1 MLKVRKNP
9 ISFREE
15 IKRVVFYASSYAS
28 SLKRDRK
35 KFGFL
40 SLREERMKAVN
51 TLEKSQTTTETST
64 TIKTLSKAPKAA
76 LTMMMMMFVGV
87 FSVVALFNDRMMILF
102 FSEENNGSR
111 VVMFGTTLV
120 AISVGSAFVFY
131 EKRKRR
137 TCAATNAGDG
147 ARSDAENNG
156 NNTKSN
162 IAERTEEKKNKD
174 ENTINKSSSQPGS
187 PVTPPQSSSK
197 TSASNAFNS
206 ASGSKKGSRNKG
218 GAKEVKI
225 DDEALEEFKLQ
236 QERLK
241 NERLER
247 ERMIFEREETERIA
261 REAKEKE
268 LIEKR
273 RLRALEHEAELEKLR
288 LKRLAEK
295 EVEEKKKL
303 EEEAKSKAKESSYNT
318 SNEMHQ
324 QHNHHVAEA
333 QMYQHQQQQHRGGGG
348 GPTSPK
354 QIPSPHFN
362 QPKPPPGPPPEH
374 VVRAVRAKQQMTS
387 ATTSVKMNETP
398 LPPMAP
404 IHLDEL
410 HKDKAA
416 QREISRSAVG
426 PPPGFG
432 SIEGGEHLSI
442 GGEDRGHQPAHL
454 LVHQRTDSFASDGAL
469 NDVLGLTFSSLGD
482 DVFGPFDDDDDIA
495 KVRQPNVTGQPPLP
509 PGPPPAQPLAAQQMP
524 NNTEVREW
532 LRMLNLEQ
540 FAEIF
545 ERESIVMSD
554 LVLLRERDLESLGLP
569 LGPRRR
575 IAASVAYMSTTTT
588 ASTNTNS
595 ANTAATTNG
604 PPNSSPTPPLP
615 PQSLSSRGAGHD
627 RSPSKDGFLHQNQM
641 LYHGYSASDGLF
653 EVDVDDL
660 TPVVEEEPSIKEP
673 SPIMVEAAAKI
684 KIASATMKVPQEFYD
699 CITCEVMLE
708 PVITSD
714 GHSYDRN
721 SIARWLEK
729 HDTSPITGEKLAQK
743 KLTLNH
749 SLRSSILAFAD
760 DYCAPLPR
768 E

>member
-1 MLKVRKNP
+1 MML
-9 ISFREE
+9 
-15 IKRVVFYASSYAS
+15 
-28 SLKRDRK
+28 
-35 KFGFL
+35 
-40 SLREERMKAVN
+40 
-51 TLEKSQTTTETST
+51 
-64 TIKTLSKAPKAA
+64 
-76 LTMMMMMFVGV
+76 MMCVGV
-87 FSVVALFNDRMMILF
+87 FFVVALFNGRMMDLLF
-102 FSEENNGSR
+102 PDENKNGIR
-111 VVMFGTTLV
+111 VVMLGTT
-120 AISVGSAFVFY
+120 AIAMTLGSAFVFY

-137 TCAATNAGDG
+137 ICTATRAGDG

-174 ENTINKSSSQPGS
+174 ENSINKSSSQPGS
-187 PVTPPQSSSK
+187 PITPPQSSSK

-206 ASGSKKGSRNKG
+206 ASGKKGSRNKG

-241 NERLER
+241 SERLER
-247 ERMIFEREETERIA
+247 ERMIFEREEAERIA

-295 EVEEKKKL
+295 EEEEKKKL

-324 QHNHHVAEA
+324 QHNVAEA
-333 QMYQHQQQQHRGGGG
+333 QMYQHQQQHHRGG

-362 QPKPPPGPPPEH
+362 LPKPPPGPPPEH

-442 GGEDRGHQPAHL
+442 GGEDRAHQPAHL

-595 ANTAATTNG
+595 ANTAATTSG

-615 PQSLSSRGAGHD
+615 PPSLSSRGAGHD
-627 RSPSKDGFLHQNQM
+627 RSFSKDGFLHQNQM

-660 TPVVEEEPSIKEP
+660 VPVVEEEPSIKEP

>member
-1 MLKVRKNP
+1 
-9 ISFREE
+9 
-15 IKRVVFYASSYAS
+15 
-28 SLKRDRK
+28 
-35 KFGFL
+35 
-40 SLREERMKAVN
+40 
-51 TLEKSQTTTETST
+51 
-64 TIKTLSKAPKAA
+64 
-76 LTMMMMMFVGV
+76 
-87 FSVVALFNDRMMILF
+87 
-102 FSEENNGSR
+102 
-111 VVMFGTTLV
+111 
-120 AISVGSAFVFY
+120 
-131 EKRKRR
+131 
-137 TCAATNAGDG
+137 
-147 ARSDAENNG
+147 
-156 NNTKSN
+156 
-162 IAERTEEKKNKD
+162 
-174 ENTINKSSSQPGS
+174 
-187 PVTPPQSSSK
+187 
-197 TSASNAFNS
+197 
-206 ASGSKKGSRNKG
+206 
-218 GAKEVKI
+218 
-225 DDEALEEFKLQ
+225 
-236 QERLK
+236 
-241 NERLER
+241 
-247 ERMIFEREETERIA
+247 
-261 REAKEKE
+261 
-268 LIEKR
+268 
-273 RLRALEHEAELEKLR
+273 LEHEAELEKLR

-295 EVEEKKKL
+295 EEEEKKKL
-303 EEEAKSKAKESSYNT
+303 EEEAKSKAKESSYNA

-324 QHNHHVAEA
+324 QHNVAEA
-333 QMYQHQQQQHRGGGG
+333 QMYQHQQQHHRGG

-362 QPKPPPGPPPEH
+362 LPKPPPGPPPEH

-432 SIEGGEHLSI
+432 SIGGGEHLSI

-509 PGPPPAQPLAAQQMP
+509 PGPPPAQPLAVQQMP

-595 ANTAATTNG
+595 ANTAATTSG

-615 PQSLSSRGAGHD
+615 PPSLSSRGAGHD

-660 TPVVEEEPSIKEP
+660 VPVVEEEPSIKEP

>member
-1 MLKVRKNP
+1 
-9 ISFREE
+9 
-15 IKRVVFYASSYAS
+15 
-28 SLKRDRK
+28 
-35 KFGFL
+35 
-40 SLREERMKAVN
+40 MKAVN
-51 TLEKSQTTTETST
+51 TIESQQRTTETST

-76 LTMMMMMFVGV
+76 SMMIVGV
-87 FSVVALFNDRMMILF
+87 SVVAVFFAMMMIF
-102 FSEENNGSR
+102 DEENNGSG
-111 VVMFGTTLV
+111 VVFMGT
-120 AISVGSAFVFY
+120 AIAMILGSAFVFY

-137 TCAATNAGDG
+137 NCTATSAGDG
-147 ARSDAENNG
+147 VRSNAENNS
-156 NNTKSN
+156 NNNKSISN

-187 PVTPPQSSSK
+187 PVTPPSSK
-197 TSASNAFNS
+197 MSASNVFNS
-206 ASGSKKGSRNKG
+206 ASGKKGSRNKG

-247 ERMIFEREETERIA
+247 ERMIFEREEAERIA

-295 EVEEKKKL
+295 EEEEKKKL

-333 QMYQHQQQQHRGGGG
+333 QMYQHQQQHHRGGG

-362 QPKPPPGPPPEH
+362 LPKPPPGPPPEH

-432 SIEGGEHLSI
+432 SIGGGEHLSI

-482 DVFGPFDDDDDIA
+482 DVFGPFDDDDDIT

-595 ANTAATTNG
+595 ANTAATTSG

-615 PQSLSSRGAGHD
+615 PPSLSSRGAGHD

-660 TPVVEEEPSIKEP
+660 VPVVEEEPSIKEP

>member
-1 MLKVRKNP
+1 
-9 ISFREE
+9 
-15 IKRVVFYASSYAS
+15 
-28 SLKRDRK
+28 
-35 KFGFL
+35 
-40 SLREERMKAVN
+40 MKAVN
-51 TLEKSQTTTETST
+51 TIESQQTTTETST

-76 LTMMMMMFVGV
+76 SMMIVGV
-87 FSVVALFNDRMMILF
+87 SVVAVFFAMMMIF
-102 FSEENNGSR
+102 AEENNGSG
-111 VVMFGTTLV
+111 VVFMGT
-120 AISVGSAFVFY
+120 AIAMILGSAFVFY

-137 TCAATNAGDG
+137 NCTATSAGDG
-147 ARSDAENNG
+147 VRSNAENNS
-156 NNTKSN
+156 NNNKSNSN

-187 PVTPPQSSSK
+187 PVTPPSSK
-197 TSASNAFNS
+197 MSASNVFNS
-206 ASGSKKGSRNKG
+206 ASGKKGSRNKG

-225 DDEALEEFKLQ
+225 DDEALEKFKLQ

-247 ERMIFEREETERIA
+247 ERMIFEREEAERIA

-295 EVEEKKKL
+295 EEEEKKKL

-333 QMYQHQQQQHRGGGG
+333 QMYQHQQQHHRGGG

-362 QPKPPPGPPPEH
+362 LPKPPPGPPPEH
-374 VVRAVRAKQQMTS
+374 VVRAVRTKQQMTS

-432 SIEGGEHLSI
+432 SIGGGEHLSI
-442 GGEDRGHQPAHL
+442 GGEDRGHQRAHL

-482 DVFGPFDDDDDIA
+482 DVFGPFDDGDDIE

-604 PPNSSPTPPLP
+604 PPDSSPTLPLP
-615 PQSLSSRGAGHD
+615 PPSLSSRGAGHD

-660 TPVVEEEPSIKEP
+660 VPVVEEEPSIKEP

>member
-1 MLKVRKNP
+1 
-9 ISFREE
+9 
-15 IKRVVFYASSYAS
+15 
-28 SLKRDRK
+28 
-35 KFGFL
+35 
-40 SLREERMKAVN
+40 MKAVN
-51 TLEKSQTTTETST
+51 TIESQQTTTETST

-76 LTMMMMMFVGV
+76 SMMIVGV
-87 FSVVALFNDRMMILF
+87 SVVAVFFAMMMIF
-102 FSEENNGSR
+102 AEENNGSG
-111 VVMFGTTLV
+111 VVFMGT
-120 AISVGSAFVFY
+120 AIAMILGSAFVFY

-137 TCAATNAGDG
+137 NCTATSAGDG
-147 ARSDAENNG
+147 VRSNAENNS
-156 NNTKSN
+156 NNNKSISN

-187 PVTPPQSSSK
+187 PVTPPSSK
-197 TSASNAFNS
+197 TSASNVFNS
-206 ASGSKKGSRNKG
+206 ASGKKGSRNKG

-247 ERMIFEREETERIA
+247 ERMIFEREEAERIA

-295 EVEEKKKL
+295 EEEEKKKL

-333 QMYQHQQQQHRGGGG
+333 QMYQHQQQHHRGGG

-362 QPKPPPGPPPEH
+362 LPKPPPGPPPEH

-387 ATTSVKMNETP
+387 VTTSVKMNETP

-432 SIEGGEHLSI
+432 SIGGGEHLSI

-482 DVFGPFDDDDDIA
+482 DVFGPFDDDDDIT

-595 ANTAATTNG
+595 ANTAATTSG

-615 PQSLSSRGAGHD
+615 PPSLSSRGAGHD

-660 TPVVEEEPSIKEP
+660 VPVVEEEPSIKEP

>member
-1 MLKVRKNP
+1 
-9 ISFREE
+9 
-15 IKRVVFYASSYAS
+15 
-28 SLKRDRK
+28 
-35 KFGFL
+35 
-40 SLREERMKAVN
+40 MKAVN
-51 TLEKSQTTTETST
+51 TIESQQRTTETST

-76 LTMMMMMFVGV
+76 SMMIVGV
-87 FSVVALFNDRMMILF
+87 SVVAVFFAMMMIF
-102 FSEENNGSR
+102 AEENNGSG
-111 VVMFGTTLV
+111 VVFMGT
-120 AISVGSAFVFY
+120 AIAMILGSAFVFY

-137 TCAATNAGDG
+137 NCTATSAGVG
-147 ARSDAENNG
+147 VRSNAENNS
-156 NNTKSN
+156 NNNKSNSN

-187 PVTPPQSSSK
+187 PVTPPSSK
-197 TSASNAFNS
+197 MSASNVFNS
-206 ASGSKKGSRNKG
+206 ASGKKGSRNKG

-247 ERMIFEREETERIA
+247 ERMIFEREEAERIA

-295 EVEEKKKL
+295 EEEEKKKL

-333 QMYQHQQQQHRGGGG
+333 QMYQHQQQHQRGGG

-362 QPKPPPGPPPEH
+362 LPKPPPGPPPEH

-432 SIEGGEHLSI
+432 SIGGGEHLSI

-482 DVFGPFDDDDDIA
+482 DVFGPFDDDDDIT

-575 IAASVAYMSTTTT
+575 ITASVAYMSTTTT

-595 ANTAATTNG
+595 ANTAATTSG

-615 PQSLSSRGAGHD
+615 PPSLSSRGAGHD

-660 TPVVEEEPSIKEP
+660 VPVVEEEPSIKEP

>member
-1 MLKVRKNP
+1 
-9 ISFREE
+9 
-15 IKRVVFYASSYAS
+15 
-28 SLKRDRK
+28 
-35 KFGFL
+35 
-40 SLREERMKAVN
+40 MKAVN
-51 TLEKSQTTTETST
+51 TIESQQTTTETST

-76 LTMMMMMFVGV
+76 SMMIVGV
-87 FSVVALFNDRMMILF
+87 SVVAVFFAMMMIF
-102 FSEENNGSR
+102 AEENNGSG
-111 VVMFGTTLV
+111 VVFMGT
-120 AISVGSAFVFY
+120 AIAMILGSAFVFY

-137 TCAATNAGDG
+137 NCTATSAGVG
-147 ARSDAENNG
+147 VRSNAENNS
-156 NNTKSN
+156 NNNKSNSN

-187 PVTPPQSSSK
+187 PVTPPSSK
-197 TSASNAFNS
+197 TSASNVFNS
-206 ASGSKKGSRNKG
+206 ASGKKGSRNKG

-247 ERMIFEREETERIA
+247 ERMIFEREEAERIA

-295 EVEEKKKL
+295 EEEEKKKL

-333 QMYQHQQQQHRGGGG
+333 QMYQHQQQHHRGGG

-362 QPKPPPGPPPEH
+362 LPKPPPGPPPEH

-432 SIEGGEHLSI
+432 SIGGGEHLSI

-482 DVFGPFDDDDDIA
+482 DVFGPFDDDDDIT

-595 ANTAATTNG
+595 ANTAATTSG

-615 PQSLSSRGAGHD
+615 PPSLSSRGAGHD

-660 TPVVEEEPSIKEP
+660 VPVVEEEPSIKEP

>member
-1 MLKVRKNP
+1 M
-9 ISFREE
+9 
-15 IKRVVFYASSYAS
+15 
-28 SLKRDRK
+28 
-35 KFGFL
+35 
-40 SLREERMKAVN
+40 
-51 TLEKSQTTTETST
+51 
-64 TIKTLSKAPKAA
+64 
-76 LTMMMMMFVGV
+76 
-87 FSVVALFNDRMMILF
+87 
-102 FSEENNGSR
+102 
-111 VVMFGTTLV
+111 
-120 AISVGSAFVFY
+120 
-131 EKRKRR
+131 
-137 TCAATNAGDG
+137 
-147 ARSDAENNG
+147 
-156 NNTKSN
+156 
-162 IAERTEEKKNKD
+162 
-174 ENTINKSSSQPGS
+174 
-187 PVTPPQSSSK
+187 
-197 TSASNAFNS
+197 
-206 ASGSKKGSRNKG
+206 
-218 GAKEVKI
+218 KI

-247 ERMIFEREETERIA
+247 ERMILEREEAERIA

-295 EVEEKKKL
+295 EEEEKKKL

-324 QHNHHVAEA
+324 QHYHHVAELNVS
-333 QMYQHQQQQHRGGGG
+333 
-348 GPTSPK
+348 TSTSTSPRRRTDEPK

-362 QPKPPPGPPPEH
+362 LPKPPPGPPPEH

-410 HKDKAA
+410 HKDKAT

-432 SIEGGEHLSI
+432 SIGGGEHLSI

-540 FAEIF
+540 FVEIF

-554 LVLLRERDLESLGLP
+554 LVLFQGTRF
-569 LGPRRR
+569 R
-575 IAASVAYMSTTTT
+575 IV
-588 ASTNTNS
+588 
-595 ANTAATTNG
+595 
-604 PPNSSPTPPLP
+604 
-615 PQSLSSRGAGHD
+615 R
-627 RSPSKDGFLHQNQM
+627 
-641 LYHGYSASDGLF
+641 
-653 EVDVDDL
+653 
-660 TPVVEEEPSIKEP
+660 
-673 SPIMVEAAAKI
+673 
-684 KIASATMKVPQEFYD
+684 
-699 CITCEVMLE
+699 
-708 PVITSD
+708 ITSWAKEENCSVSSV
-714 GHSYDRN
+714 HV
-721 SIARWLEK
+721 
-729 HDTSPITGEKLAQK
+729 H
-743 KLTLNH
+743 NH
-749 SLRSSILAFAD
+749 NGVD
-760 DYCAPLPR
+760 EY

>member
-1 MLKVRKNP
+1 
-9 ISFREE
+9 
-15 IKRVVFYASSYAS
+15 
-28 SLKRDRK
+28 
-35 KFGFL
+35 
-40 SLREERMKAVN
+40 MKAVN
-51 TLEKSQTTTETST
+51 TLEMQTTTETST
-64 TIKTLSKAPKAA
+64 TIKTTLSKAPKAA
-76 LTMMMMMFVGV
+76 LMMLMMCVGV
-87 FSVVALFNDRMMILF
+87 FFVVALFNGRMMDLLF
-102 FSEENNGSR
+102 PDENKNGIR
-111 VVMFGTTLV
+111 VVMLGTT
-120 AISVGSAFVFY
+120 AIAMTLGSAFVFY

-137 TCAATNAGDG
+137 ICTATRAGDG

-174 ENTINKSSSQPGS
+174 ENSMNKPSSQPGS

-206 ASGSKKGSRNKG
+206 ASGKKGSRNKG

-247 ERMIFEREETERIA
+247 ERMIFEREEAERIA

-295 EVEEKKKL
+295 EEEEKKKL

-324 QHNHHVAEA
+324 QHNVAEA
-333 QMYQHQQQQHRGGGG
+333 QMYQHQQQHHRGG

-362 QPKPPPGPPPEH
+362 LPKPPPGPPPEH

-432 SIEGGEHLSI
+432 SIGGGEHLSI

-454 LVHQRTDSFASDGAL
+454 VVHQRTDSFASDGAL

-575 IAASVAYMSTTTT
+575 IAASVAYMSTTIT

-595 ANTAATTNG
+595 ANTAATANG

-660 TPVVEEEPSIKEP
+660 VPVVEKNP
-673 SPIMVEAAAKI
+673 A
-684 KIASATMKVPQEFYD
+684 
-699 CITCEVMLE
+699 
-708 PVITSD
+708 
-714 GHSYDRN
+714 
-721 SIARWLEK
+721 
-729 HDTSPITGEKLAQK
+729 
-743 KLTLNH
+743 
-749 SLRSSILAFAD
+749 
-760 DYCAPLPR
+760 
-768 E
+768 

>member
-1 MLKVRKNP
+1 
-9 ISFREE
+9 
-15 IKRVVFYASSYAS
+15 
-28 SLKRDRK
+28 
-35 KFGFL
+35 
-40 SLREERMKAVN
+40 MKAVN
-51 TLEKSQTTTETST
+51 TIESQQTTTETST

-76 LTMMMMMFVGV
+76 SMMIVGV
-87 FSVVALFNDRMMILF
+87 SVVAVFFAMMMIF
-102 FSEENNGSR
+102 AEENNGSG
-111 VVMFGTTLV
+111 VVFMGT
-120 AISVGSAFVFY
+120 AIAMILGSAFVFY

-137 TCAATNAGDG
+137 NCTATSAGDG
-147 ARSDAENNG
+147 VRSNAENNS
-156 NNTKSN
+156 NNNKSISN

-187 PVTPPQSSSK
+187 PVTPPSSK
-197 TSASNAFNS
+197 TSASNVFNS
-206 ASGSKKGSRNKG
+206 ASGKKGSRNKG

-247 ERMIFEREETERIA
+247 ERMIFEREEAERIA

-295 EVEEKKKL
+295 EEEEKKKL

-333 QMYQHQQQQHRGGGG
+333 QMYQHQQQHHRGGG

-362 QPKPPPGPPPEH
+362 LPKPPPGPPPEH

-432 SIEGGEHLSI
+432 SIGGGEHLSI

-482 DVFGPFDDDDDIA
+482 DVFGPFDDDDDIT

-575 IAASVAYMSTTTT
+575 ITASVAYMSTTTT

-595 ANTAATTNG
+595 ANTAATTSG

-615 PQSLSSRGAGHD
+615 PPSLSSRGAGHD

-660 TPVVEEEPSIKEP
+660 VPVVEEEPSIKEP

>member
-1 MLKVRKNP
+1 
-9 ISFREE
+9 
-15 IKRVVFYASSYAS
+15 
-28 SLKRDRK
+28 
-35 KFGFL
+35 
-40 SLREERMKAVN
+40 MKAVN
-51 TLEKSQTTTETST
+51 TIESQQRTTETST

-76 LTMMMMMFVGV
+76 SMMIVGV
-87 FSVVALFNDRMMILF
+87 SVVAVFFAMMMIF
-102 FSEENNGSR
+102 AEENNGSG
-111 VVMFGTTLV
+111 VVFMGT
-120 AISVGSAFVFY
+120 AIAMILGSAFVFY

-137 TCAATNAGDG
+137 NCTATSAGVG
-147 ARSDAENNG
+147 VRSNAENNS
-156 NNTKSN
+156 NNNKSISN

-187 PVTPPQSSSK
+187 PVTPPSSK
-197 TSASNAFNS
+197 MSASNVFNS
-206 ASGSKKGSRNKG
+206 ASGKKGSRNKG

-247 ERMIFEREETERIA
+247 ERMIFEREEAERIA

-295 EVEEKKKL
+295 EEEEKKKL

-333 QMYQHQQQQHRGGGG
+333 QMYQHQQQHHRGGG

-362 QPKPPPGPPPEH
+362 LPKPPPGPPPEH

-432 SIEGGEHLSI
+432 SIGGGEHLSI

-482 DVFGPFDDDDDIA
+482 DVFGPFDDDDDIT

-595 ANTAATTNG
+595 ANTAATTSG

-615 PQSLSSRGAGHD
+615 PPSLSSRGAGHD

-660 TPVVEEEPSIKEP
+660 VPVVEEEPSIKEP

>member
-1 MLKVRKNP
+1 
-9 ISFREE
+9 
-15 IKRVVFYASSYAS
+15 
-28 SLKRDRK
+28 
-35 KFGFL
+35 
-40 SLREERMKAVN
+40 MKAVN
-51 TLEKSQTTTETST
+51 TIESQQTTTETST

-76 LTMMMMMFVGV
+76 SMMIVGV
-87 FSVVALFNDRMMILF
+87 SVVAVFFAMMMIF
-102 FSEENNGSR
+102 AEENNGSG
-111 VVMFGTTLV
+111 VVFMGT
-120 AISVGSAFVFY
+120 AIAMILGSAFVFY

-137 TCAATNAGDG
+137 NCTATSAGDG
-147 ARSDAENNG
+147 VRSNAENNS
-156 NNTKSN
+156 NNNKSNSN

-187 PVTPPQSSSK
+187 PVTPPSSK
-197 TSASNAFNS
+197 MSASNVFNS
-206 ASGSKKGSRNKG
+206 ASGKKGSRNKG

-247 ERMIFEREETERIA
+247 ERMIFEREEAERIA

-295 EVEEKKKL
+295 EEEEKKKL

-333 QMYQHQQQQHRGGGG
+333 QMYQHQQQHHRGGG

-362 QPKPPPGPPPEH
+362 LPKPPPGPPPEH

-387 ATTSVKMNETP
+387 VTTSVKMNETP

-432 SIEGGEHLSI
+432 SIGGGEHLSI

-482 DVFGPFDDDDDIA
+482 DVFGPFDDDDDIT

-575 IAASVAYMSTTTT
+575 ITASVAYMSTTTT

-595 ANTAATTNG
+595 ANTAATTSG

-615 PQSLSSRGAGHD
+615 PPSLSSRGAGHD

-660 TPVVEEEPSIKEP
+660 VPVVEEEPSIKEP

>member
-1 MLKVRKNP
+1 M
-9 ISFREE
+9 
-15 IKRVVFYASSYAS
+15 
-28 SLKRDRK
+28 
-35 KFGFL
+35 
-40 SLREERMKAVN
+40 N
-51 TLEKSQTTTETST
+51 TLESERTTTETST
-64 TIKTLSKAPKAA
+64 TMKTLSKAPKAA
-76 LTMMMMMFVGV
+76 LMLMMMFVGV
-87 FSVVALFNDRMMILF
+87 FSVVALFNERMINVLF
-102 FSEENNGSR
+102 PEENIGIR
-111 VVMFGTTLV
+111 VVMLGTT
-120 AISVGSAFVFY
+120 AIAMTLGSAFVFY

-137 TCAATNAGDG
+137 ICTATTRAGDG

-156 NNTKSN
+156 N

-174 ENTINKSSSQPGS
+174 ENSMNKPSSQPGS

-247 ERMIFEREETERIA
+247 ERMIFEREEAERIA

-295 EVEEKKKL
+295 EEEEKKKL

-324 QHNHHVAEA
+324 QHNVAES
-333 QMYQHQQQQHRGGGG
+333 QMYQHQQQHHRGG

-362 QPKPPPGPPPEH
+362 LPKPPPGPPPEH

-595 ANTAATTNG
+595 ANTAATTSG

-615 PQSLSSRGAGHD
+615 PPSLSSRGAGHD

-660 TPVVEEEPSIKEP
+660 VPVVEEEPSIKEP

>member
-1 MLKVRKNP
+1 
-9 ISFREE
+9 
-15 IKRVVFYASSYAS
+15 
-28 SLKRDRK
+28 
-35 KFGFL
+35 
-40 SLREERMKAVN
+40 MKAVN
-51 TLEKSQTTTETST
+51 TLEMQQTTTETST
-64 TIKTLSKAPKAA
+64 TIKTTLSKAPKAA
-76 LTMMMMMFVGV
+76 LMVMMFVGV
-87 FSVVALFNDRMMILF
+87 FSVVALFNERMINLLF
-102 FSEENNGSR
+102 PDENKNGIR
-111 VVMFGTTLV
+111 VVMLGTT
-120 AISVGSAFVFY
+120 AIAMTLGSAFVFY

-137 TCAATNAGDG
+137 ICTATRAGDG

-174 ENTINKSSSQPGS
+174 ENSINKSSSQPGS
-187 PVTPPQSSSK
+187 PITPPQSSSK

-206 ASGSKKGSRNKG
+206 ASGKKGSRNKG

-241 NERLER
+241 SERLER
-247 ERMIFEREETERIA
+247 ERMIFEREEAERIA

-295 EVEEKKKL
+295 EEEEKKKL

-324 QHNHHVAEA
+324 QHNVAEA
-333 QMYQHQQQQHRGGGG
+333 QMYQHQQQHHRGG

-362 QPKPPPGPPPEH
+362 LPKPPPGPPPEH

-432 SIEGGEHLSI
+432 SIGGGEHLSI

-454 LVHQRTDSFASDGAL
+454 VVHQRTDSFASDGAL

-595 ANTAATTNG
+595 ANTAATTSG

-615 PQSLSSRGAGHD
+615 PLSLSSRGAGHD

-660 TPVVEEEPSIKEP
+660 VPVVEEEPSIKEP

>member
-1 MLKVRKNP
+1 
-9 ISFREE
+9 
-15 IKRVVFYASSYAS
+15 
-28 SLKRDRK
+28 
-35 KFGFL
+35 
-40 SLREERMKAVN
+40 MKAVN
-51 TLEKSQTTTETST
+51 TIESQQTTTETST

-76 LTMMMMMFVGV
+76 SMMIVGV
-87 FSVVALFNDRMMILF
+87 SVVAVFFAMMMIF
-102 FSEENNGSR
+102 AEENNGSG
-111 VVMFGTTLV
+111 VVFMGT
-120 AISVGSAFVFY
+120 AIAMILGSAFVFY

-137 TCAATNAGDG
+137 NCTATSAGVG
-147 ARSDAENNG
+147 VRSNAENNS
-156 NNTKSN
+156 NNNKSNSN

-187 PVTPPQSSSK
+187 PVTPPSSK
-197 TSASNAFNS
+197 MSASNVFNS
-206 ASGSKKGSRNKG
+206 ASGKKGSRNKG

-247 ERMIFEREETERIA
+247 ERMIFEREEAERIA

-295 EVEEKKKL
+295 EEEEKKKL

-333 QMYQHQQQQHRGGGG
+333 QMYQHQQQHHRGGG

-362 QPKPPPGPPPEH
+362 LPKPPPGPPPEH

-387 ATTSVKMNETP
+387 VTTSVKMNETP

-432 SIEGGEHLSI
+432 SIGGGEHLSI

-482 DVFGPFDDDDDIA
+482 DVFGPFDGDDDIT

-595 ANTAATTNG
+595 ANTAATTSG

-615 PQSLSSRGAGHD
+615 PPSLSSRGAGHD

-660 TPVVEEEPSIKEP
+660 VPVVEEEPSIKEP